1 MLTDN
6 LLLNAMK
13 KKIELKAYPGVS
25 LSVREAEVLL
35 ACAAGRTIQGT
46 ADELSV
52 SYSTVK
58 THRENIRDRF
68 QIKGNYGIKLFA
80 DQHRDEIK
88 VFLDLI

>member
-1 MLTDN
+1 
-6 LLLNAMK
+6 MK
-13 KKIELKAYPGVS
+13 MKIELKEYPGVS

-35 ACAAGRTIQGT
+35 ACAAGRTIQET

-58 THRENIRDRF
+58 THRENICKRF
-68 QIKGNYGIKLFA
+68 QIQGNYGIKHFA

-88 VFLDLI
+88 VFLDLIKKNR